1 MRYIS
6 TRGTD
11 VTFSLSEA
19 LEKGL
24 APDGGLIVP
33 SEFPEP
39 VGDSFKG
46 GETLHEV
53 AVRLLEPFFEDDTL
67 APQLEE
73 ICCAAFSFPIP
84 LKDLPRETSVL
95 ELFHGP
101 TAAFKD
107 VGARF
112 LAECLSRMARVDQ
125 RPLIVLV
132 ATSGDTGGAVA
143 AAFHRKS
150 GIEVEVLFPKGMV
163 SLRQEKQ
170 LATWGENV
178 RAFAVEGDFDDCQLI

>member
-1 MRYIS
+1 MRYTS
-6 TRGTD
+6 TRGTEF
-11 VTFSLSEA
+11 TFSLSEA
-19 LEKGL
+19 MEMGL

-53 AVRLLEPFFEDDTL
+53 AVRLLEPFFANDAL

-73 ICCAAFSFPIP
+73 ICCAAFNFPIP
-84 LKDLPRETSVL
+84 LKDLSRETSVL

-125 RPLIVLV
+125 RPLTVLV

-143 AAFHRKS
+143 AAFHRKP

>member
-6 TRGTD
+6 TRGND

-19 LEKGL
+19 MEIGL

-39 VGDSFKG
+39 ISDPLLG

-53 AVRLLEPFFEDDTL
+53 AVRLLEPFFANDAL
-67 APQLEE
+67 GPQLEE
-73 ICCAAFSFPIP
+73 ICCAAFNFPIP

-112 LAECLSRMARVDQ
+112 LAECRGHGSTRVT
-125 RPLIVLV
+125 RRRHEHGERTLV
-132 ATSGDTGGAVA
+132 DRCHA
-143 AAFHRKS
+143 
-150 GIEVEVLFPKGMV
+150 
-163 SLRQEKQ
+163 
-170 LATWGENV
+170 
-178 RAFAVEGDFDDCQLI
+178 